1 MQLVA
6 TGGSGDNAL
15 IKLAQTMAAGSHHST
30 ATALRRLAQAGYAS
44 LDQVDNT
51 SDWILLS
58 IPGIGTKRLGK
69 VRRLSR
75 PDWQPPLVQAVRA
88 VSWFLS
94 AVQFALRYWPVEVLV
109 SLVQDTA
116 PAMAMEGPVDKQLAQ
131 DVFSEAAQKARR
143 YCGAEELLQILWQVS
158 GSCIRS
164 NLPVPGPEPDSD
176 IQPQAMTDSPLEAS
190 TPDPMAMPMD
200 EEDVVQ
206 DNGHF
211 AFPRHKR
218 LEIVRRF
225 WIAYERREINNKDA
239 WARSHYQIKG
249 KTLLC
254 YEREFQDQ
262 KRAILAEARGR

>member
-6 TGGSGDNAL
+6 TGGSGETAL
-15 IKLAQTMAAGSHHST
+15 IKLAQTMAAGGHHST
-30 ATALRRLAQAGYAS
+30 ATALRRLAQAGYTS
-44 LDQVDNT
+44 LEQVDNT

-58 IPGIGTKRLGK
+58 IPGMGTKRLGE

-75 PDWQPPLVQAVRA
+75 SDWQPPSAQAIQA
-88 VSWFLS
+88 ASWFLS
-94 AVQFALRYWPVEVLV
+94 AAQFALHYWPLETLV

-143 YCGAEELLQILWQVS
+143 YCAAEELLQALWQVS
-158 GSCIRS
+158 GSCAES
-164 NLPVPGPEPDSD
+164 GLPVPGPEPDSG
-176 IQPQAMTDSPLEAS
+176 IQPQTMTDSPLETS
-190 TPDPMAMPMD
+190 TPDPMAMPTD
-200 EEDVVQ
+200 EEDVAQ

-218 LEIVRRF
+218 LEIVRSF
-225 WIAYERREINNKDA
+225 WIAYERREIKNKDA

-262 KRAILAEARGR
+262 KQAILAEARGR